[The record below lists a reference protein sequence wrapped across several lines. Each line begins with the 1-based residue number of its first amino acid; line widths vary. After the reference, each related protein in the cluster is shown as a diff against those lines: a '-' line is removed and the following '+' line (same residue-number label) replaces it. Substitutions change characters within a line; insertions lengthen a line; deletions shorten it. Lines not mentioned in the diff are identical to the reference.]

1 MKYAGQKGN
10 FRKCKTSKYIKK
22 WLSKVNMMVYA
33 HTYIVDM
40 TDYKQMMKSSVQVL
54 YNDAELKL
62 STHAVEQ
69 LTLTKAT
76 AKFEDSIFGEW
87 ASGNHTVNFLE
98 MDGQY
103 TYNTNFPAI
112 F

>member
-40 TDYKQMMKSSVQVL
+40 TDYK
-54 YNDAELKL
+54 
-62 STHAVEQ
+62 
-69 LTLTKAT
+69 
-76 AKFEDSIFGEW
+76 
-87 ASGNHTVNFLE
+87 
-98 MDGQY
+98 
-103 TYNTNFPAI
+103 
-112 F
+112 